1 MKPTGSALNLQFFQ
15 KPPGGDNCGCK
26 NNLSPAEMQGQTAL
40 CPELFPA
47 DFMGFS
53 RCQKGGLSR
62 ICSLVSDSRVRC
74 DDSEKARLEATD
86 PVGDVA
92 AAMPIYYTF
101 PWS

>member
-1 MKPTGSALNLQFFQ
+1 
-15 KPPGGDNCGCK
+15 
-26 NNLSPAEMQGQTAL
+26 MQGQTAL
-40 CPELFPA
+40 CPELFPV
-47 DFMGFS
+47 DFIGLS

-62 ICSLVSDSRVRC
+62 ICSLVNDSRVRC

-92 AAMPIYYTF
+92 VAMPIYYTF

>member
-1 MKPTGSALNLQFFQ
+1 
-15 KPPGGDNCGCK
+15 
-26 NNLSPAEMQGQTAL
+26 MQGQTAL

-86 PVGDVA
+86 PVMSQQLCLSIILFHGLNLQLIAVRE
-92 AAMPIYYTF
+92 I
-101 PWS
+101 